1 MWKQGSEKKKA
12 KLCKFAFLVFPIG
25 VFSQFIFSQYD
36 IFTVFFMVLGLYFY
50 VRGGLWKFA
59 LSFGVAAT
67 FKYHALLFFLVLLVL
82 REKKIRNL
90 IKYAVVMAVPL
101 MIEVLPNIGN
111 IYFKRNVLGFG
122 VLKFVQKP
130 FTIGFFDGIN
140 LVAVTAAFMLVWAY
154 QKKTKDNREMFSWGI
169 FFCVGMSFA
178 IFGFSSWN
186 PQWLLML
193 VPFLVLNIFMNENG
207 NLLVMVTNVLIV
219 ALYIFCS
226 QNLVDEQ
233 IMNYGILKYILPG
246 QQFAVR
252 MWDLYMFHDEKNALL
267 CECGWCFWSM
277 WSSGIR
283 NTISGKEPRS
293 QKGWYWQ
300 IRAAFLVSVFAFVIP
315 ASICALGMFQGK
327 IVLLDN
333 SRQDLEPDN
342 IIQVDES
349 SSVSQDLTMEGSVL
363 SNLKIRVYTGEK
375 SISDTL
381 TVELIDKETG
391 DVVYQGEKETDGF
404 TTNSALYSFIGEKV
418 SVEKGKTYELRIS
431 SEAEE
436 GSGIG
441 LYCVTADSET
451 QLLAETEARDELP
464 ASRLQMRV
472 TGEQ

>member
-1 MWKQGSEKKKA
+1 
-12 KLCKFAFLVFPIG
+12 
-25 VFSQFIFSQYD
+25 
-36 IFTVFFMVLGLYFY
+36 
-50 VRGGLWKFA
+50 
-59 LSFGVAAT
+59 
-67 FKYHALLFFLVLLVL
+67 
-82 REKKIRNL
+82 
-90 IKYAVVMAVPL
+90 MAVPL

-219 ALYIFCS
+219 ALHIFCS

-252 MWDLYMFHDEKNALL
+252 MWDLYMFHDEKMLCSAMWVVLL
-267 CECGWCFWSM
+267 VYVIFGHPKYH
-277 WSSGIR
+277 IR
-283 NTISGKEPRS
+283 
-293 QKGWYWQ
+293 KGTEIAKGLVWQ

-391 DVVYQGEKETDGF
+391 DVVYQGGKETDGF